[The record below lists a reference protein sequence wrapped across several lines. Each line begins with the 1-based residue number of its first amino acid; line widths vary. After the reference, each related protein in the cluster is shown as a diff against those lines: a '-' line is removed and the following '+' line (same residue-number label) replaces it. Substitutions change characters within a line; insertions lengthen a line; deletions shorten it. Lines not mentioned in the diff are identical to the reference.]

1 MSGEISKELLLSSS
15 KEWDCICKSHLWC
28 VPSIKKIFIAAE
40 SEGMV
45 KEIQCVFTTRRVCKR
60 FRSAAYTLQVESARD
75 LKRSEDSKGGD
86 EEKLKETQCVFTP
99 LRVCKRFRSA
109 A

>member
-1 MSGEISKELLLSSS
+1 M
-15 KEWDCICKSHLWC
+15 
-28 VPSIKKIFIAAE
+28 PSIKKIFTTVE

-60 FRSAAYTLQVESARD
+60 FRSAAKTLQVEYARD
-75 LKRSEDSKGGD
+75 LKCSEDSKGGE
-86 EEKLKETQCVFTP
+86 EEKVKETQCVFTTR
-99 LRVCKRFRSA
+99 RVCKRFRSA